1 MRNLLIKQLLL
12 IAIIISLVSCNQL
25 TPETENQN
33 NNSDSIQ
40 NLSTDNLTE
49 RVELLDYGDE
59 LGQFISIQQHCYPG
73 TEIPISAKFMVDL
86 DFVNFGF
93 KFEQVTSERKPDG
106 RQWSDRLTVPG
117 DIPVGEYEIAV
128 TGVPSDGS
136 GALTLYA
143 PIEVKSEPELQ
154 LNYDC
159 RLYDEPQTFT
169 VVSEAP
175 LDLVRLTDQD
185 GKMHTLSTKNNLQF
199 STEVTL
205 KGPDNGKLTLE
216 AYDRYGLRIKDS
228 IFVYDPE
235 EIRICRPYVEFR
247 VDGGKD
253 TLGCISYNTQGKDER
268 YDFVVEI
275 PDHKD
280 FEYRTRLMEHPGAV
294 RDGPY
299 VDSIKVPSSGRGVVM
314 GASPNGEW
322 VIYSYLEHILYSNN
336 DDTGNYF
343 KDDDGYLVRDVMFYN
358 FILLNTKSGDTNLLS
373 TRYVKS
379 LVTGPEDIDVI
390 AQTFKEDG
398 PFYYVLKWTDNDE
411 VYLLEQTKD
420 DKIYKREIMNQYP
433 NMGLN
438 IESPHASARI
448 VRMTLPD
455 MVMHPTEY
463 EPPRAWV
470 GYTDQGTGLTGYTS
484 PSDNYPNPIIMK
496 ESPLTRG
503 DYKSSNLSI
512 LSTLDGNQVSIIND
526 LDYKSHINSQDNYPH
541 ITDTGELMSTYVSSS
556 GMINNNMYA
565 ILRLRYFLSD
575 ILDLEMLFPSL
586 PLVFMPPIVLD
597 VANKKLVD
605 VIIDDKLLEHSPHLC
620 SRWSNID
627 NKIYFLVCKLDD
639 NFEAESMKLVYL
651 DEHMVIN
658 GVSDVSTNIYNA
670 LKDNNCTYIKK
681 GGWYSD

>member
-86 DFVNFGF
+86 DFVNLGF
-93 KFEQVTSERKPDG
+93 KFEQVTSEIKPDG

-169 VVSEAP
+169 VISEAP

-185 GKMHTLSTKNNLQF
+185 GTIHTLTTKDNYQF

-205 KGPDNGKLTLE
+205 KGPNNGKLTLE
-216 AYDRYGLRIKDS
+216 AYDKYGLSIKDS
-228 IFVYDPE
+228 IFVYDSE

-275 PDHKD
+275 PDHID
-280 FEYRTRLMEHPGAV
+280 FDYRTRLMEHPGAV
-294 RDGPY
+294 RGSLPLGGER
-299 VDSIKVPSSGRGVVM
+299 ISSSYGGMFM

-322 VIYSYLEHILYSNN
+322 VIYSYV
-336 DDTGNYF
+336 DTVHF
-343 KDDDGYLVRDVMFYN
+343 EEKHFIDDDGFTLSKVYMYN
-358 FILLNTKSGDTNLLS
+358 FVLINTITGDTKLLG
-373 TRYVKS
+373 TRYNKYGLSENGTWVDQ
-379 LVTGPEDIDVI
+379 PR
-390 AQTFKEDG
+390 KENG
-398 PFYYVLKWTDNDE
+398 PFYYVIKWTENNE
-411 VYLLEQTKD
+411 VYILEQIKEET
-420 DKIYKREIMNQYP
+420 IYRGGLSSSYI
-433 NMGLN
+433 NMSPFQT
-438 IESPHASARI
+438 ESPHASARI

-470 GYTDQGTGLTGYTS
+470 GYADQKNGIIGYTS
-484 PSDNYPNPIIMK
+484 PSDDCSPFAGNITYFLTSVDYRSLGIPIV
-496 ESPLTRG
+496 
-503 DYKSSNLSI
+503 SNISGTSEYHFSDLSI
-512 LSTLDGNQVSIIND
+512 D
-526 LDYKSHINSQDNYPH
+526 LLKD
-541 ITDTGELMSTYVSSS
+541 
-556 GMINNNMYA
+556 
-565 ILRLRYFLSD
+565 
-575 ILDLEMLFPSL
+575 
-586 PLVFMPPIVLD
+586 
-597 VANKKLVD
+597 D
-605 VIIDDKLLEHSPHLC
+605 VIFSQNTRILGSGYINEEPYTIFGILYDVYVDHQSGEETIKYKGKTITQFTPIFTIHALNMNSGKVFLVSDTTEFTSYFRTYCKPEI
-620 SRWSNID
+620 RWSNID
-627 NKIYFLVCKLDD
+627 NKIYFFTSKRSYDGLS
-639 NFEAESMKLVYL
+639 SMIYL
-651 DEHMVIN
+651 ASIGENMDVQVVDKIN
-658 GVSDVSTNIYNA
+658 STIFT
-670 LKDNNCTYIKK
+670 NNDLPKATYIKK
-681 GGWYSD
+681 GGWYND